1 MEASNGRVGGPRC
14 IALVGPFGS
23 GKTTLLEA
31 ILARTGAITRQ
42 GRVEDGNT
50 LGDASAEARANAMS
64 VEANI
69 AETEFMGDRYTFID
83 CPGSIEFQFESAAI
97 LSGAD
102 LAVVVTEADPKKVPA
117 LQVIL
122 RDLEARGVPHM
133 LFLNKVDKL
142 AGPVRELLATLQPAS
157 ASRLVLRQIPLRRN
171 GEIAGFIDL
180 ALERA
185 FNYHEGAP
193 SDAVPIPEEEHAREL
208 EARAAMLEQIAD
220 FDDTLLEQL
229 LEDIAPSNDLVFAD
243 LRREMQEGLIC
254 PVFLGS
260 AEHGYG
266 IGRLLKALRHEAPS
280 IAETRARLGLKDDA
294 VPCMQVMKTIHTP
307 HGGKLSVVR
316 VLAGEVA
323 DGAALVTASGAECKV
338 SGVFRMM
345 GTEPIKRDKAR
356 RGETVALGKLEEAAT
371 GDTLYLQDGRTAAA
385 NGGNLARLPAA
396 EPVMAI
402 AVAPR
407 ERKDDVRLSSALTK
421 IIEEDPSLRLQQV
434 QETGETVLEGQGEM
448 HLRVTLERLTGKY
461 GIGVVTSTPRIA
473 YRETIRKPITKRGRH
488 KKQSGGHGQ
497 FGDVVLDIKPLARGE
512 GISFSETIAGGVVP
526 RQYFSSVETGVRDY
540 LTSGGPL
547 GFPVVDVAV
556 TLTDGSYHTVDS
568 SDQAFKSAAQI
579 AMREGMPEASPVLLE
594 PIVEVTV
601 YCPSDANARI
611 NAILSRRRG
620 QILGSDSRQGWPG
633 WDEVR
638 AQMPAGEVQDL
649 IVELRSAT
657 AGVGSFTQRFD
668 HFAELMGRLA
678 EEVTSTFGKQAA

>member
-1 MEASNGRVGGPRC
+1 MEAQNGRVGGPRC
-14 IALVGPFGS
+14 IALVGPFGG
-23 GKTTLLEA
+23 GKTSLLEA

-42 GRVEDGNT
+42 GKVGDGNT
-50 LGDASAEARANAMS
+50 LGDASDQARANAMS

-69 AETEFMGDRYTFID
+69 AETEFMGDRYTLID
-83 CPGSIEFQFESAAI
+83 CPGSIEFQYESWPV

-102 LAVVVTEADPKKVPA
+102 LAVVVAEADPKKLPA
-117 LQVIL
+117 LQAIF

-142 AGPVRELLATLQPAS
+142 SGPVRELLATLQPAS
-157 ASRLVLRQIPLRRN
+157 ASRLVLRQIPLRKS
-171 GEIAGFIDL
+171 GEITGFIDL

-185 FNYHEGAP
+185 FNYHEGAV

-208 EARAAMLEQIAD
+208 EARTAMLEQVAD

-229 LEDIAPSNDLVFAD
+229 LEDIAPSNDLVFSD

-260 AEHGYG
+260 AEHSYG

-280 IAETRARLGLKDDA
+280 IAETRARLGLKDDSTTC
-294 VPCMQVMKTIHTP
+294 VQVLKTIHTP

-323 DGAALVTASGAECKV
+323 DAATLVTANGAESKV

-345 GTEPIKRDKAR
+345 GTEPIKRDKATA
-356 RGETVALGKLEEAAT
+356 GETVALGKLDEAAT
-371 GDTLYLQDGRTAAA
+371 GDTLYLQGARAAA
-385 NGGNLARLPAA
+385 NGGNLAPPPKV
-396 EPVMAI
+396 EPVMALAI
-402 AVAPR
+402 APR
-407 ERKDDVRLSSALTK
+407 ERKDDVRLSSALAK
-421 IIEEDPSLRLQQV
+421 IIEEDPSLRLHQV
-434 QETGETVLEGQGEM
+434 QETGETVLEGHGEM

-461 GIGVVTSTPRIA
+461 GIAVQTSTPRIA
-473 YRETIRKPITKRGRH
+473 YRETIRKPVTKRGRH

-497 FGDVVLDIKPLARGE
+497 FGDVVLEIKPMARGE
-512 GISFSETIAGGVVP
+512 GLSFTETITGGVVP
-526 RQYFSSVETGVRDY
+526 RQYFSSVETGVLDY
-540 LTSGGPL
+540 LNTAGPL

-579 AMREGMPEASPVLLE
+579 AMREGMPEASPVVLE
-594 PIVEVTV
+594 PVVEVAV

-620 QILGSDSRQGWPG
+620 QILGSDSREGWPG

-638 AQMPAGEVQDL
+638 AQMPAAEIQDL

-657 AGVGSFTQRFD
+657 AGVGSFTQKFD
-668 HFAELMGRLA
+668 HFAELTGRLA
-678 EEVTSTFGKQAA
+678 DEVTSKFGKQAA